1 VNESLFKPFLRP
13 NIVCL
18 NSASKCL
25 TLRRHYTIAHRD
37 PRITGHVFPSNGL
50 ALTQR
55 HQHLGRTLK
64 LRSCTKQGKQLRGV
78 TFSFSVTAAT
88 HAGTRS
94 LLSTMEDY
102 TSMQVSYGSP
112 EEPWNVLAAYGGD
125 CYSGK
130 VCNPTGQARQLASDE
145 VRWLQ

>member
-1 VNESLFKPFLRP
+1 
-13 NIVCL
+13 
-18 NSASKCL
+18 
-25 TLRRHYTIAHRD
+25 
-37 PRITGHVFPSNGL
+37 
-50 ALTQR
+50 
-55 HQHLGRTLK
+55 
-64 LRSCTKQGKQLRGV
+64 
-78 TFSFSVTAAT
+78 
-88 HAGTRS
+88 
-94 LLSTMEDY
+94 MEDY